1 MKVNVGAEPMD
12 GRACRTSSRLNRG
25 VVRRASRVG
34 RVAIGMAAVTSVSL
48 LTGLG
53 PLSSSAGAAPPSIVR
68 ATCSAANLANRLYSP
83 MYVDNSLQV
92 FSGEN
97 LRTIATVG
105 GLGTPAEMVTS
116 GDGRTLYIDDWGT
129 GSLRVMDA
137 CTFKTIALIPVG
149 SFSIATYIS
158 GPAGSLASRYMY
170 VSSLAD
176 EDVNVVDT
184 WTNTIVK
191 RYFVPGIAGAQLS
204 PDGTRLYAV
213 TAEGVFTFDP
223 MTGRQVAPFLFTG
236 RLVPTWLTATPDGSK
251 LYLADTGSDRVSVVD
266 AHTMTIIKTIQ
277 FPFGTTPIT
286 AKVTPDGKEVW
297 IADGASAYG
306 AVVISTATDSVMK
319 VIPTNGMDL
328 YISFSKDS
336 KYAYLAEGGPGSLN
350 AHLGVPF
357 LVLAA
362 LTLVRGDG
370 DIRIE
375 STSSLQQVGPVV
387 PTGQIP
393 GDVSSAQPGIVS
405 GG

>member
-1 MKVNVGAEPMD
+1 MAW
-12 GRACRTSSRLNRG
+12 RTSSRHNPG
-25 VVRRASRVG
+25 VIGRAH
-34 RVAIGMAAVTSVSL
+34 RVAIATVAVAGLSVF
-48 LTGLG
+48 
-53 PLSSSAGAAPPSIVR
+53 AGISAPPS
-68 ATCSAANLANRLYSP
+68 AGTTPPPKAPDGTTCSPATLASRLYSP

-97 LRTIATVG
+97 LHTIGTVG

-137 CTFKTIALIPVG
+137 CTFRTIALIPVG

-158 GPAGSLASRYMY
+158 GPAGSLASRYLY

-191 RYFVPGIAGAQLS
+191 QYFVPGIAGAQLS

-266 AHTMTIIKTIQ
+266 THTMKIVKTIQ
-277 FPFGTTPIT
+277 FPFGTAPIT

-297 IADGASAYG
+297 IANGASSYG

-319 VIPTNGMDL
+319 VIPTNGIDL
-328 YISFSKDS
+328 YISFSRDS
-336 KYAYLAEGGPGSLN
+336 KYAYLAEGGPASLS
-350 AHLGVPF
+350 AHLGAAF
-357 LVLAA
+357 LVVAA
-362 LTLVRGDG
+362 LSLVRGDG
-370 DIRIE
+370 DIRIV
-375 STSSLQQVGPVV
+375 STSTLGQVGPVV
-387 PTGQIP
+387 QTGQIP
-393 GDVSSAQPGIVS
+393 GDVSSAQPGLVS